1 MGSGFAAAAFAAFA
15 AGARRCVPSAQ
26 AHILLL
32 LLLLL
37 LLPCSRSCCL
47 CLLRLSLLPCLLG
60 GPALVAAPHVPTTPM
75 FLFERNPVLR
85 NTNSC
90 FCSLFTAK
98 GIALK
103 THKVLLPCSACLL
116 HKEQGIEDKRSAARR
131 PVPSSDRRARDLLL
145 VGSARARLL
154 GVGFARRL
162 DPLSSPFAC
171 GPRRC
176 GSRLGFLLPLLLCL
190 ASELLELPFASCA
203 LTSVLARGVMPKKQP
218 CAPGAA
224 GRWGALC
231 I

>member
-1 MGSGFAAAAFAAFA
+1 MF
-15 AGARRCVPSAQ
+15 
-26 AHILLL
+26 HLL
-32 LLLLL
+32 
-37 LLPCSRSCCL
+37 S
-47 CLLRLSLLPCLLG
+47 
-60 GPALVAAPHVPTTPM
+60 
-75 FLFERNPVLR
+75 FQ
-85 NTNSC
+85 
-90 FCSLFTAK
+90 AK

-176 GSRLGFLLPLLLCL
+176 GSRLGFLLPLLLCF

-231 I
+231 FIKKNRGLQELPWLAPGPSRPGARRGRQRQRPPAAPAALKLRIFRQHRG